1 MTIDWH
7 TVSISYNR
15 MRSMDSNLMWHWL
28 IDELEDGAWKVHL
41 GRTESTVLMFKRG
54 EDAVLFSTT
63 WL

>member
-1 MTIDWH
+1 
-7 TVSISYNR
+7 
-15 MRSMDSNLMWHWL
+15 MDSNLMWHWL